1 MQTPVGPSLFHS
13 PRRRYVTM
21 VGESTG
27 RFNNFLIELARLLAS
42 AVGEAEATGVLLP
55 ALFFEA
61 LDEFDWRAAT
71 SPWACVVRRAPLG
84 AEVVHLNVYDV
95 WNKRIPH
102 QVRASASMAQ
112 PLLSPLSNPPRP
124 NQSGASTGKP
134 ALHGPRPWAALAAAP
149 LEDSKQGRK
158 F

>member
-95 WNKRIPH
+95 WMSHIPH
-102 QVRASASMAQ
+102 QVR
-112 PLLSPLSNPPRP
+112 PCV
-124 NQSGASTGKP
+124 
-134 ALHGPRPWAALAAAP
+134 HGPTAP
-149 LEDSKQGRK
+149 LTSVQPPPPQSIRSFYWEARPS
-158 F
+158 

>member
-84 AEVVHLNVYDV
+84 AEVVHLNAYDV
-95 WNKRIPH
+95 WMSHIPH
-102 QVRASASMAQ
+102 QVR
-112 PLLSPLSNPPRP
+112 PCV
-124 NQSGASTGKP
+124 
-134 ALHGPRPWAALAAAP
+134 HGPTAP
-149 LEDSKQGRK
+149 LTSVQPPPPPQSIRSFYWEARPS
-158 F
+158 

>member
-1 MQTPVGPSLFHS
+1 MK
-13 PRRRYVTM
+13 
-21 VGESTG
+21 GEYG
-27 RFNNFLIELARLLAS
+27 KWNNFLIELAHLLAS
-42 AVGEAEATGVLLP
+42 AVGEAEPTGVLLP

-95 WNKRIPH
+95 WMSHIPH
-102 QVRASASMAQ
+102 QVRPCVHGPTAPLTSVQ
-112 PLLSPLSNPPRP
+112 PPPRP

-134 ALHGPRPWAALAAAP
+134 ALPRPRPWAALAAAP